1 MPAKKTIV
9 NKIREHQQLLEEHGR
24 VPPQAP
30 ELEESVLGAILIDP
44 AALGDVI
51 DILKPDV
58 FYKEA
63 HYYIFQAITELY
75 QSSNSIDVLT
85 VVQQLRKNG
94 KLEAAG
100 GAAYIAQLTRKV
112 LSSANVE
119 YHSRIILQKFIQ
131 RELIRISSE
140 TIKMAYDDTIDVFD
154 LLNNAEEKLFSISEG
169 HLRQGTVELP
179 KLLNQAR
186 ENIDIARK
194 NTTGLTGIPSGFI
207 QLDRI
212 TGGWQKSDLII
223 IAARPAMGK
232 TAFVLSLARNAAVID
247 KIPVAIFSLEMSNI
261 QLATRLLAA
270 ESMVQSDKIRKG
282 QLDSDEISR
291 INEAMRILSDAP
303 IYIDDTPALSVF
315 ELRAKCRRFRQRN
328 NVQLIIID
336 YLQLMT
342 NTTDNNATREQE
354 ISSISRAIKA
364 LAKELNVPILCLSQL
379 SRGVEKRTH
388 FKPQLSDLRE
398 SGSIEQDA
406 DIVLFLYRPEYYKL
420 EPENGIPGS
429 TEIIIAKH
437 RNGPIG
443 SVFLKFEEQYTLF
456 RDLETHEHFA
466 DTGVYANTQSYTQHT
481 TTIPSR
487 LNSMTDNDESD
498 PF

>member
-194 NTTGLTGIPSGFI
+194 NTTGLTVF
-207 QLDRI
+207 R
-212 TGGWQKSDLII
+212 
-223 IAARPAMGK
+223 
-232 TAFVLSLARNAAVID
+232 LAL
-247 KIPVAIFSLEMSNI
+247 FSLTASQAAGKN
-261 QLATRLLAA
+261 LTSSSLLLALLW
-270 ESMVQSDKIRKG
+270 EKLLLCSHSLVM
-282 QLDSDEISR
+282 QL
-291 INEAMRILSDAP
+291 LSIKYP
-303 IYIDDTPALSVF
+303 LLF
-315 ELRAKCRRFRQRN
+315 FR
-328 NVQLIIID
+328 
-336 YLQLMT
+336 
-342 NTTDNNATREQE
+342 
-354 ISSISRAIKA
+354 SK
-364 LAKELNVPILCLSQL
+364 
-379 SRGVEKRTH
+379 
-388 FKPQLSDLRE
+388 
-398 SGSIEQDA
+398 
-406 DIVLFLYRPEYYKL
+406 
-420 EPENGIPGS
+420 
-429 TEIIIAKH
+429 
-437 RNGPIG
+437 
-443 SVFLKFEEQYTLF
+443 
-456 RDLETHEHFA
+456 
-466 DTGVYANTQSYTQHT
+466 
-481 TTIPSR
+481 
-487 LNSMTDNDESD
+487 
-498 PF
+498 